1 MSDERGETNNHGDGT
16 ASHEPHHKIQQILY
30 KQMYSLVKDLGMF
43 FIYSREGISRY
54 TESKSEYRHHKS
66 KRLKGDYSTSLDA
79 KK

>member
-1 MSDERGETNNHGDGT
+1 MNEERLIIMGMAQRAMSHY
-16 ASHEPHHKIQQILY
+16 HKIQQILY